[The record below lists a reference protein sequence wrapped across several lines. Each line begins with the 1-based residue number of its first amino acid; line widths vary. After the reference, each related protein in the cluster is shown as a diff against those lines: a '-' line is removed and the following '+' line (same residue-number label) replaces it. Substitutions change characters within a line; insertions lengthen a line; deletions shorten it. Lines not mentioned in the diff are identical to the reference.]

1 MLLSSHLLGEVQQI
15 CDRVGVIDRGRM
27 VAESAVEELRGRD
40 ELIVAAAPSDLA
52 RDRGWKPM
60 REVRG
65 CALLRR
71 EACGCAPTTAIP
83 R

>member
-27 VAESAVEELRGRD
+27 VAESTVEELRGGT

-52 RDRGWKPM
+52 RSELESM
-60 REVRG
+60 REVESVRTFDG
-65 CALLRR
+65 ALRVRTDDTPHRR
-71 EACGCAPTTAIP
+71 
-83 R
+83 